1 VSVDSKVTVAQMIR
15 IEYSNDGEK
24 LYLVFEV
31 KDKTFKNKILKDLSQ
46 DIELILKGKELKE

>member
-1 VSVDSKVTVAQMIR
+1 MSIENEITVARMIR

-46 DIELILKGKELKE
+46 DIKLTLDGKNLKE

>member
-1 VSVDSKVTVAQMIR
+1 MSIDSKVTVAQMIR

-46 DIELILKGKELKE
+46 NIELILKGKELKE

>member
-1 VSVDSKVTVAQMIR
+1 MSVDSKVTVAQMIR

-46 DIELILKGKELKE
+46 DIELILKGKKLKE

>member
-1 VSVDSKVTVAQMIR
+1 MSIDSKVTVAQMIR

>member
-1 VSVDSKVTVAQMIR
+1 MSVDSKVTVAQMIR